1 METDREELLARLKAG
16 AADYVCGD
24 YLAGLTVLNRSEIY
38 TALVFDRLK
47 RKMRLVE
54 RLFIEAAKEWN
65 QTFYMLYLRT
75 LGDLKNQQAYL
86 ALSQRV
92 PFRVILRERQTPY
105 AIEALLM
112 GASGLLNDFRH
123 DDYTERLAETF
134 AYLAVKYEIEPMSPD
149 VWNLTDMRPA
159 NHPILRL
166 AEAAA
171 FFRQDDFVADRTLR
185 CRTADDIYR
194 IFGVEASEYWR
205 NHHLP
210 GLPNSD
216 QPRRI
221 GRFKSH
227 IIGINLVAI
236 YQFAYGSYIGD
247 ETLRDSALTLLERL
261 AAERNRYITAWCS
274 QTALQ
279 PANAFETQALL
290 QLATEYCAHVRCAEC
305 PVGRRILQDT
315 KL

>member
-1 METDREELLARLKAG
+1 MESDREELLTRLKAR
-16 AADYVCGD
+16 AVEYACAN
-24 YLAGLTVLNRSEIY
+24 YLAGLAALNRAEVY
-38 TALVFDRLK
+38 TSLVFDRLK

-54 RLFIEAAKEWN
+54 QLFIEASEDWN

-86 ALSQRV
+86 ELSQRV
-92 PFRVILRERQTPY
+92 PYRIVLRERENPY
-105 AIEALLM
+105 AVEALLM

-123 DDYTERLAETF
+123 DDYTEKLAETF
-134 AYLAVKYEIEPMSPD
+134 SYLAAKYEIEPMSSD
-149 VWNLTDMRPA
+149 VWNLADMRPA
-159 NHPILRL
+159 NHPILRM

-171 FFRQDDFVADRTLR
+171 FFRQDDFVADRTLG

-205 NHHLP
+205 TTHLS
-210 GLPNSD
+210 GLPVSD

-247 ETLRDSALTLLERL
+247 DGLRDRALTLLERL

-274 QTALQ
+274 AAVLK

-290 QLATEYCAHVRCAEC
+290 QLATEYCARTRCAVC
-305 PVGRRILQDT
+305 PVGQRIIASVG
-315 KL
+315 

>member
-1 METDREELLARLKAG
+1 MESDREELLTRLRAG
-16 AADYVCGD
+16 ATDYACAN
-24 YLAGLTVLNRSEIY
+24 YLAGLTALNRAEIY
-38 TALVFDRLK
+38 TALVFDRLG
-47 RKMRLVE
+47 RKIRLVE
-54 RLFIEAAKEWN
+54 QLFAEASEDWN
-65 QTFYMLYLRT
+65 QTFYMLYFRT

-86 ALSQRV
+86 SLSQRV
-92 PFRVILRERQTPY
+92 PYRVVLRERESPY
-105 AIEALLM
+105 AVEALLM

-134 AYLAVKYEIEPMSPD
+134 SYLAAKYEIEPMSSD
-149 VWNLTDMRPA
+149 VWNLVDMRPA
-159 NHPILRL
+159 NHPILRM

-171 FFRQDDFVADRTLR
+171 FFKQDDFVADRTLG
-185 CRTADDIYR
+185 CRTSDDIYR

-205 NHHLP
+205 TTHLA
-210 GLPNSD
+210 GLSAND
-216 QPRRI
+216 HPRRI

-247 ETLRDSALTLLERL
+247 DSLRDRALTLLERL

-274 QTALQ
+274 AAALK

-290 QLATEYCAHVRCAEC
+290 QLATEYCGRSRCAEC
-305 PVGRRILQDT
+305 PIGRRILMSVE
-315 KL
+315 